1 MTDVDKSDIVDLHIL
16 VQFRICTFWSTWL
29 TDMQIGPRAITGLFT
44 LRNKWA
50 QNKLWTAAWTS
61 PQHYNILEMSTGRF
75 VFFKVDSDNYNEKQ
89 IDLWSDMHWTRWVIN
104 LGNQPKSKWI
114 VGLSGRYLDPTNA
127 INIAVQY
134 WGSRCRKV
142 LACSGKVDRVLAGW
156 VLSEIGEVRKLV
168 VWALNRRWEG
178 CGSCEREA
186 E

>member
-1 MTDVDKSDIVDLHIL
+1 M
-16 VQFRICTFWSTWL
+16 
-29 TDMQIGPRAITGLFT
+29 
-44 LRNKWA
+44 
-50 QNKLWTAAWTS
+50 
-61 PQHYNILEMSTGRF
+61 
-75 VFFKVDSDNYNEKQ
+75 
-89 IDLWSDMHWTRWVIN
+89 
-104 LGNQPKSKWI
+104 GNQPKSKWI

-127 INIAVQY
+127 INIAAQY